1 MDKQRRVFGTVT
13 VLLTYVLW
21 GVLGIYWGLLG
32 GVNPVY
38 ILANRI
44 VWSAVFMG
52 LYALLRHRGGEI
64 KGVFTS
70 KKALGKS
77 FLCGILITINWGV
90 YIYAVNSGH
99 MLDASLGYFI
109 EPVLVGL
116 IGVLAFK
123 ERPSKLEWT
132 TFILA
137 IIALGYMLIRT
148 GTMPYLAIIIAGSFA
163 VYGGVKK
170 NMELTPEV
178 ALFVE
183 TLCMAP
189 FALGFIAYAEHHGM
203 GVMDSATVGCIL
215 LLIFSGIVTSVP
227 LLLFNMGVKHIP
239 YYFSGILM
247 YINPTIQFLVGIFY
261 FKETLDADRLV
272 AFIIIWV
279 GVLLALFDKLRRMAR
294 EKE

>member
-1 MDKQRRVFGTVT
+1 MEKQRRTFGTIT
-13 VLLTYVLW
+13 VFLTYVLW
-21 GVLGIYWGLLG
+21 GVLGIYWGLLS

-44 VWSAVFMG
+44 IWSAVFMG
-52 LYALLRHRGGEI
+52 LYSLIRHRGGEI
-64 KGVFTS
+64 RRILTG
-70 KKALGKS
+70 KKALSKC
-77 FLCGILITINWGV
+77 FLCGVLITINWGV

-123 ERPSKLEWT
+123 ERPTKLEWT
-132 TFILA
+132 TFALA
-137 IIALGYMLIRT
+137 VIALGYMLIRT
-148 GTMPYLAIIIAGSFA
+148 GTLPYLAIIIAGSFA

-170 NMELTPEV
+170 NLDLSPEV

-189 FALGFIAYAEHHGM
+189 FALGFIVWAEANGM
-203 GVMDSATVGCIL
+203 GVVGTATVTRL
-215 LLIFSGIVTSVP
+215 LLLVFSGIVTSVP

-247 YINPTIQFLVGIFY
+247 YVNPTIQFLVGIFY
-261 FKETLDADRLV
+261 FKEALDTDRLV

-279 GVLLALFDKLRRMAR
+279 GVLLALYDKLRRMKQERA
-294 EKE
+294 

>member
-1 MDKQRRVFGTVT
+1 MNKQRRAFGTVT

-44 VWSAVFMG
+44 IWSAVFMG

-64 KGVFTS
+64 KSILTN
-70 KKALGKS
+70 KKALGKC
-77 FLCGILITINWGV
+77 FLCGVLITINWGV

-137 IIALGYMLIRT
+137 IVALGYMLIRT

-170 NMELTPEV
+170 NMELSPEV

-189 FALGFIAYAEHHGM
+189 FALGFIAYAEANGM
-203 GVMDSATVGCIL
+203 GVMDSATVGCIIL
-215 LLIFSGIVTSVP
+215 LVLSGIVTSVP
-227 LLLFNMGVKHIP
+227 LLLFNVGVKHIP

-261 FKETLDADRLV
+261 FKETLDTDRLV
-272 AFIIIWV
+272 AFIVIWV
-279 GVLLALFDKLRRMAR
+279 GVLLALFDKLRKLRQ
-294 EKE
+294 EK

>member
-1 MDKQRRVFGTVT
+1 MEKQRRTFGTIT
-13 VLLTYVLW
+13 VFLTYVLW
-21 GVLGIYWGLLG
+21 GVLGIYWGLLS

-44 VWSAVFMG
+44 IWSAVFMG
-52 LYALLRHRGGEI
+52 LYALIRRRGGEI
-64 KGVFTS
+64 KRILTD

-77 FLCGILITINWGV
+77 FLCGVLITINWGV

-99 MLDASLGYFI
+99 VLDASLGYFI

-116 IGVLAFK
+116 IGVLAFR
-123 ERPSKLEWT
+123 ERPSRLEWA
-132 TFILA
+132 TFALA
-137 IIALGYMLIRT
+137 IVALGYMLVRT

-170 NMELTPEV
+170 SLDLSPEV

-189 FALGFIAYAEHHGM
+189 FALGFIAWAEANGM
-203 GVMDSATVGCIL
+203 GAIGETDGLHL
-215 LLIFSGIVTSVP
+215 LLLVFSGIVTSVP

-247 YINPTIQFLVGIFY
+247 YVNPTIQFLVGIFY
-261 FKETLDADRLV
+261 FKEALDKNRLA

-279 GVLLALFDKLRRMAR
+279 GVLLALFDKMRRLKQ
-294 EKE
+294 EKA

>member
-1 MDKQRRVFGTVT
+1 METKRRTFGTIT
-13 VLLTYVLW
+13 VFLTYVLW
-21 GVLGIYWGLLG
+21 GVLGIYWGFLSE
-32 GVNPVY
+32 VNPVY

-44 VWSAVFMG
+44 LWSAVFMG

-64 KGVFTS
+64 WRILTD
-70 KKALGKS
+70 KKMLGKC

-116 IGVLAFK
+116 IGVLAFR

-132 TFILA
+132 TFVLA
-137 IIALGYMLIRT
+137 IVALGYMLIRT

-178 ALFVE
+178 SLFVE

-189 FALGFIAYAEHHGM
+189 FALGFIAWAEANGF
-203 GVMDSATVGCIL
+203 GTLATATAVRIVL
-215 LLIFSGIVTSVP
+215 LVFSGIVTSVP

-247 YINPTIQFLVGIFY
+247 YVNPTIQFLVGIFY
-261 FKETLDADRLV
+261 FKEALDPDRLV
-272 AFIIIWV
+272 AFVIIWV
-279 GVLLALFDKLRRMAR
+279 GVLVALFDKVRRMKA
-294 EKE
+294 EKN